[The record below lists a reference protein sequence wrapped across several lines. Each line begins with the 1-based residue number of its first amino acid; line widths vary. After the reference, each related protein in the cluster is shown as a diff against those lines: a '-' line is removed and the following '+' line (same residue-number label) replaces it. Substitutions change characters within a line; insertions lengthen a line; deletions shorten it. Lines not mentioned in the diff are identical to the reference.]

1 MILRRTSSYPP
12 FARRAVVCVA
22 ICAGSS
28 GQVTAQTPSFEVAS
42 LRPVQPTRPFAV
54 ELGTVLHGRLTMT
67 NVTFTQCLRFAFK
80 INNDSQFA
88 GPDWI
93 KSADALFNIE
103 AKAPPETMKDQ
114 MRLMMRSLLTE
125 RFGLKFHHEQR
136 ELRYMA
142 LVVDRKGSKLRESEG
157 TPAAVATEVRP
168 GRIAVRGVS
177 IGTLIVML
185 GIFTST
191 PIVDLTDLKGTY
203 DVKLDWNPGHRT
215 SQADEVPAARDIAEG
230 LSLFDAMQEQ
240 LGLRADARKGPMDVI
255 VVDHAERIPI
265 AN

>member
-1 MILRRTSSYPP
+1 
-12 FARRAVVCVA
+12 
-22 ICAGSS
+22 
-28 GQVTAQTPSFEVAS
+28 
-42 LRPVQPTRPFAV
+42 
-54 ELGTVLHGRLTMT
+54 MT

-103 AKAPPETMKDQ
+103 AKAPPETTKEQ
-114 MRLMMRSLLTE
+114 MRLMMRNLLTE
-125 RFGLKFHHEQR
+125 RFGLKLHHEQR

-142 LVVDRKGSKLRESEG
+142 LVVDKKGSKLRESEG
-157 TPAAVATEVRP
+157 TAAAVATEVRP

-191 PIVDLTDLKGTY
+191 PIVDLTDLKGAY
-203 DVKLDWNPGHRT
+203 DVKLEWNPRPRAA
-215 SQADEVPAARDIAEG
+215 QPDEVPAARDIAEG

-240 LGLRADARKGPMDVI
+240 LGLKADARKGPMDVI
-255 VVDHAERIPI
+255 VVDYAEKVPL

>member
-1 MILRRTSSYPP
+1 MILRRASSYPP
-12 FARRAVVCVA
+12 FARRAVVLLL

-28 GQVTAQTPSFEVAS
+28 GQVPAQTASFEVAS
-42 LRPVQPTRPFAV
+42 LKPVQPARPFSV
-54 ELGTVLHGRLTMT
+54 ELGTVLHGRVTMT
-67 NVTFTQCLRFAFK
+67 NVTLAQCLRFTFK

-93 KSADALFNIE
+93 KSTDSLFNIE
-103 AKAPPETMKDQ
+103 AKAPPETTKDQ
-114 MRLMMRSLLTE
+114 MRLMMRNLLTE
-125 RFGLKFHHEQR
+125 RFGLKLHHEQR
-136 ELRYMA
+136 ELRYVA
-142 LVVDRKGSKLRESEG
+142 LVVDKKGSKLRESEG
-157 TPAAVATEVRP
+157 KPAAVATEVRP

-191 PIVDLTDLKGTY
+191 PIVDLTDLKGIY
-203 DVKLDWNPGHRT
+203 DVKIEWNPR
-215 SQADEVPAARDIAEG
+215 QRAAQPDEVPVARDIAEG

-240 LGLRADARKGPMDVI
+240 LGLKADVRKGPMDLI
-255 VVDHAERIPI
+255 VVDHAERVPL